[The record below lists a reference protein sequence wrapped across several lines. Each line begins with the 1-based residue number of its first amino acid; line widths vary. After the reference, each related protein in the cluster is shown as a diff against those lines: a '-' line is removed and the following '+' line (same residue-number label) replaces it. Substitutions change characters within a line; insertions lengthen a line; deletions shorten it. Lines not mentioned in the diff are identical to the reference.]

1 VHAAFPCQRGILV
14 STEGITGV
22 GKSYLTARLRTES
35 TRSPASA
42 VIIEEFSRRLAH
54 GELGH
59 DLLHALI
66 SAADGDPFLRGG
78 HPASE
83 TLLLL
88 AIKTY
93 DYEAHCA
100 TALHRGQLVL
110 EGRSIHCVAVYQALI
125 LHPSDDQRAYDEM
138 QAILNIAAQW
148 RPLPDLTFLVTDDVN
163 AAVGRAERRDGMTF
177 TAEHRR
183 FHHRAAA
190 LFDRLAAEAP
200 GMITVIDRRHLSN
213 SDTIALMLAR
223 IDEQQRALTCMGQ
236 AWLPGSAESLACL
249 SECLLAQGKSGQR
262 QQATVADPTNR
273 DDFRA
278 PQQP

>member
-22 GKSYLTARLRTES
+22 GKTHLTTRLGTARPHS
-35 TRSPASA
+35 AGSP

-54 GELGH
+54 GGLGH
-59 DLLHALI
+59 DLLHALT
-66 SAADGDPFLRGG
+66 STADGDPFLRGG

-88 AIKTY
+88 AIKTH
-93 DYEAHCA
+93 DYEAHCT

-125 LHPSDDQRAYDEM
+125 LYPDDDQRAHEEM
-138 QAILNIAAQW
+138 QAILNIAVQW
-148 RPLPDLTFLVTDDVN
+148 RPLPDLTFLITDDVN
-163 AAVGRAERRDGMTF
+163 AAVGRSERRDGIIF

-190 LFDRLAAEAP
+190 LFDRLAADTP
-200 GMITVIDRRHLSN
+200 GMITVIDRRRLSN
-213 SDTIALMLAR
+213 SDAIALMRAR
-223 IDEQQRALTCMGQ
+223 IDEQQRALPCIGRPR
-236 AWLPGSAESLACL
+236 PGSAESAACL
-249 SECLLAQGKSGQR
+249 SGCCLAHGGSGQG
-262 QQATVADPTNR
+262 QSTTVAETTNL